1 MNIQV
6 KEVKEEKY
14 EDEDLKQFDLSLKKK
29 KKKKNDKENHNNEN
43 NHNNN
48 ENNENTKNED
58 CDYDYTNLLERLY
71 CDLRTN
77 HPNLVSRKKIIVPCP
92 QLARMG
98 KTKTMV
104 LNFNIISLSIHRQP
118 EHIRS
123 FFSFELKCDCSID
136 ANIHLIIKG
145 RYIQNQIES
154 IFKKYITNYVS
165 CHMCQTHDTVLI
177 KDQITRLYF
186 LQCDV
191 CGSKRS
197 V

>member
-1 MNIQV
+1 MN
-6 KEVKEEKY
+6 KEE
-14 EDEDLKQFDLSLKKK
+14 EEEEDLKQFDLCLKKK
-29 KKKKNDKENHNNEN
+29 KKKKNQYNENKENVENVENVENE
-43 NHNNN
+43 
-48 ENNENTKNED
+48 
-58 CDYDYTNLLERLY
+58 DYDYTNLLDRLY
-71 CDLRTN
+71 SELRTN
-77 HPNLVSRKKIIVPCP
+77 HPNLLSRKKIIVPYP

-123 FFSFELKCDCSID
+123 FFSSELKRHCSID

-145 RYIQNQIES
+145 RYLQNQIES

-165 CHMCQTHDTVLI
+165 CHMCQTHDTIII

-186 LQCDV
+186 LKCDV